1 MDPDAL
7 QAEVDEWVREGIITE
22 SQAEAILA
30 RYDETETDRSRVV
43 LALSAVGAF
52 LVFTGVVLFLA
63 TNWSELPRVA
73 RAGVLAAGPGL
84 AYASGITAYGR
95 NAPRIG
101 HALCVLGAVL
111 VGPSLF
117 LFDDLF
123 TLGID
128 AEWLL
133 FAWGSVILPTAHAL
147 GSRVATAFGFAVLL
161 ALVVL
166 LSSPNDP
173 APAVGLLGVVLFALG
188 HINDGPVPKTYRV
201 AGVAI
206 ALGTLVV
213 MTLLEGQFRLYTFG
227 PSAIVGATALG
238 ALAGVGWLFSESD
251 RVSGGWSV
259 TVAVALGVSTAV
271 AVGTP
276 EVVPEPLGFL
286 GLHVAALAGLV
297 STGYLG
303 YRQRS
308 RPYIDLAVLGA
319 MLQALSF
326 VEATVVDALS
336 GSVALVVAGLL
347 LLAAGVALERGRRS
361 LLSRL

>member
-7 QAEVDEWVREGIITE
+7 RKETEKWVREGIISE

-30 RYDETETDRSRVV
+30 RYEKNGSDRSRIV

-52 LVFTGVVLFLA
+52 LVFIGITLFLA
-63 TNWSELPRVA
+63 TNWSELPRAA
-73 RAGVLAAGPGL
+73 RTGVLVAGPSL
-84 AYASGITAYGR
+84 AYAAGIAAYNR

-101 HALCVLGAVL
+101 HAFSVLGAVL

-123 TLGID
+123 TLGV
-128 AEWLL
+128 ATEWLL
-133 FAWGSVILPTAHAL
+133 LAWCIAILPTAHVL
-147 GSRVATAFGFAVLL
+147 GSRVATTFGFAVLL
-161 ALVVL
+161 ALVAT
-166 LSSPNDP
+166 LSTPDDP
-173 APAVGLLGVVLFALG
+173 VPAVGLLGVVLFVLG
-188 HINDGPVPKTYRV
+188 HTHQGKVAETYRV
-201 AGVAI
+201 GGVAI
-206 ALGTLVV
+206 ALGTLVL

-227 PSAIVGATALG
+227 PPAIVGATALG
-238 ALAGVGWLFSESD
+238 SLAGIGWLFYESD
-251 RVSGGWSV
+251 RPSGGWAV
-259 TVAVALGVSTAV
+259 TVVVALGVSTAV

-276 EVVPEPLGFL
+276 EVVSEPLGFL
-286 GLHVAALAGLV
+286 GLHAAALASLV

-347 LLAAGVALERGRRS
+347 LLGAGVALERGRRS

>member
-1 MDPDAL
+1 MDPEAL
-7 QAEVDEWVREGIITE
+7 QEEAEKWVREGIISE
-22 SQAEAILA
+22 SQAETILA
-30 RYDETETDRSRVV
+30 RYETDESGRSRVV

-63 TNWSELPRVA
+63 TNWSELPRAA
-73 RAGVLAAGPGL
+73 RAAVLVAGPGL
-84 AYASGITAYGR
+84 AYALGIAAYDR
-95 NAPRIG
+95 DAPRIG
-101 HALCVLGAVL
+101 HAFCVLGAVL
-111 VGPSLF
+111 AGPSLF

-133 FAWGSVILPTAHAL
+133 LAWSVVILPTAHAL

-161 ALVVL
+161 AVVVA
-166 LSSPNDP
+166 LSAPNDP
-173 APAVGLLGVVLFALG
+173 APAVGLLGVVLFAFG
-188 HINDGPVPKTYRV
+188 HTHDGPVPETYRV
-201 AGVAI
+201 GGVAI
-206 ALGTLVV
+206 ALGTVV
-213 MTLLEGQFRLYTFG
+213 LMTLLEGDFGLYTFG
-227 PSAIVGATALG
+227 PPAIVGAAALG
-238 ALAGVGWLFSESD
+238 ALAGMGWLFYESD
-251 RVSGGWSV
+251 RASGGWSV

-276 EVVPEPLGFL
+276 DVVPEPLGFL
-286 GLHVAALAGLV
+286 GLHAAALAGLV